1 MNARV
6 PVTASGSIVT
16 QDIIKS
22 LKLASKTGRVK
33 YNIIAADMSPLAA
46 GLYRCDAGVLVPPA
60 SSPDYVDA
68 IVKICEKMSAQPVF
82 CGSDDEL
89 LALASTKERIEK
101 TGAKLLTGSL
111 EVLAVA
117 RDKWVPTSLAKQIT
131 SHVLPLPFP
140 KSVKSLP
147 ENSAIPCNQAEGR
160 LRFSPLLCFTGQ

>member
-89 LALASTKERIEK
+89 LALASKKERIEK
-101 TGAKLLTGSL
+101 NWRQAADRLF
-111 EVLAVA
+111 
-117 RDKWVPTSLAKQIT
+117 R
-131 SHVLPLPFP
+131 
-140 KSVKSLP
+140 SVGCRRGQVGIYESCKANNLSCAPSALP
-147 ENSAIPCNQAEGR
+147 EEREEFARE
-160 LRFSPLLCFTGQ
+160 FSYPL